1 MNYKL
6 FASIALAFVVGAGVS
21 TVINM
26 NVDEVTANLLIVQD
40 GCDLSNSSCFARD
53 RLGHEVSVSLSP
65 RPVPL
70 LEDVAINVTVK
81 GMDDLRVAQMSIT
94 GLNMYMGMQIIPLTL
109 SNVGNASEQKL
120 TGVLQ
125 LPVCT
130 SRKMEWEATLVM
142 QTEAD
147 MYRAVYLFTTVTP

>member
-6 FASIALAFVVGAGVS
+6 FTGIALAFVVGAGVS

-26 NVDEVTANLLIVQD
+26 NVDEVTANLLTVQD
-40 GCDLSNSSCFARD
+40 GCDLSSSSCLAGD

-81 GMDDLRVAQMSIT
+81 GMDSLRVAQMSIT

-109 SNVGNASEQKL
+109 NDVGNASEQKL
-120 TGVLQ
+120 TGILQ

-147 MYRAVYLFTTVTP
+147 MYRAVYSFTTVTP